1 MENVNIYISILLNFS
16 TFAKV
21 YFSTSDYENVCG
33 SPSTNSRAKIMRNV
47 RNKIMA
53 MNTWAVALLRYGA
66 QGWIQTVL

>member
-47 RNKIMA
+47 RNKI
-53 MNTWAVALLRYGA
+53 NSQKVHK
-66 QGWIQTVL
+66 